1 MPRKTVTV
9 VVIAGLIIGYLWGS
23 FAIQSAGFAI
33 RLADPSGSG
42 PCREHDFWRCRPSRG
57 TYLDAVNPFH
67 FQLNPFMSM
76 ILEGH
81 EGSR

>member
-1 MPRKTVTV
+1 MARRTVWAI
-9 VVIAGLIIGYLWGS
+9 VIFGLVAGYLWGS
-23 FAIQSAGFAI
+23 WGIDAAGFTI

-42 PCREHDFWRCRPSRG
+42 PCREHDFWRCQPSRG
-57 TYLDAVNPFH
+57 NYLDALNPFH

-81 EGSR
+81 